1 MVQRC
6 VSCGAENPAVN
17 RFCGQCGIQLQL
29 ELPGDANT
37 ARDAGIFNAIDG
49 LPAVDG
55 VNADGGVPAN
65 SGAAQPQNKYRII
78 VESAA
83 PGARSGFLGLSDVD
97 GPGQA
102 PYDPDNDEEEK
113 PPSHLWRNVAVS
125 VVAVALALT
134 ALQWRSIRDYNL
146 RRHGSASAPNSSME
160 AESPKNSAIATGSRT
175 PALPSASAG
184 VGAPQGV
191 ESSSVEGSPTDRA
204 RAVQQS
210 SNSAPSVANSNA
222 SEDAARP
229 RAMGAPAANESQSAA
244 ADNRPDKFGANH
256 SAGSLSSSA
265 LPGAKENMRVSQVS
279 AEEARV
285 AWLWNAVAKGNP
297 QASVELASMYV
308 QGKGVARNCEQAEIL
323 LRGAAEKGNE
333 KAKLSLRQIR
343 LQGGCAP

>member
-1 MVQRC
+1 
-6 VSCGAENPAVN
+6 VSCGAENPADN

-29 ELPGDANT
+29 ELPHDADP

-49 LPAVDG
+49 LPAVDS
-55 VNADGGVPAN
+55 VNADGGV
-65 SGAAQPQNKYRII
+65 QPQNKYRIV
-78 VESAA
+78 VESAGPA
-83 PGARSGFLGLSDVD
+83 TRSGFLGISDVD
-97 GPGQA
+97 SPGH
-102 PYDPDNDEEEK
+102 DPDYDEEEK
-113 PPSHLWRNVAVS
+113 PPSHLGRNIAVS

-146 RRHGSASAPNSSME
+146 RRHGSASAPNGSIE
-160 AESPKNSAIATGSRT
+160 AESPKSSAIATDSRT
-175 PALPSASAG
+175 PALPSASAEG
-184 VGAPQGV
+184 GAPQGV
-191 ESSSVEGSPTDRA
+191 DSSSIEGNPTDHA

-210 SNSAPSVANSNA
+210 ANSAPSAANSNA
-222 SEDAARP
+222 SDDAVRP
-229 RAMGAPAANESQSAA
+229 RSMGAPAANESQSAA
-244 ADNRPDKFGANH
+244 AANRPDKFGAAH
-256 SAGSLSSSA
+256 SAGSLSNSA
-265 LPGAKENMRVSQVS
+265 LPGAYEMKRAAQVS

-333 KAKLSLRQIR
+333 KAKLNLRQIH